1 MIKNPDFIMFALKLV
16 NIFHD
21 KITVRVVLSILTLN
35 EKTDEYKFFI
45 YVLLSYFFCTGE
57 DDI

>member
-1 MIKNPDFIMFALKLV
+1 MIQNPDFIMFALKLG

-35 EKTDEYKFFI
+35 EKKDEY
-45 YVLLSYFFCTGE
+45 
-57 DDI
+57 